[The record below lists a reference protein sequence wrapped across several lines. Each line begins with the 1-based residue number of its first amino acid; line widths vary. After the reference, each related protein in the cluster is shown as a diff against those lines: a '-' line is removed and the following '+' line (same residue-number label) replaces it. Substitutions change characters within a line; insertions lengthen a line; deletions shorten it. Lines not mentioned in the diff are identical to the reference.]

1 MYNRIDKTMKK
12 SVERLQIVCR
22 NLLIFFVSSIS
33 ILYHC
38 NNPSTESNFRVVSLS
53 PAMTE
58 ILFALNA
65 QENLVGVTTFCDYPE
80 RAKEIYKVGDF
91 SNPSMERIVGLK
103 PDLVIVNLPEQMRIK
118 KQLDKL
124 QIKVFVS
131 SPLSLDDMYR
141 EIAAIGK
148 IMEKK
153 SAAESVISTMKMTIR
168 PSGDIDK
175 KKRVYIELSSRP
187 IITIGAQ
194 TFLNELLDMAGGV
207 NIFSDLN
214 KDYPVVSQEE
224 IIKRN
229 PEIIIL
235 LHPEDINERLGWK
248 ELEAVKNK
256 KIYRDINQDHLMRPG
271 PRLIEG
277 FKVLREIIND

>member
-1 MYNRIDKTMKK
+1 MNK
-12 SVERLQIVCR
+12 SARRLRKICIGSA
-22 NLLIFFVSSIS
+22 IFLVSVASIFC
-33 ILYHC
+33 HC
-38 NNPSTESNFRVVSLS
+38 DTPSTEPGFRIVSLS

-58 ILFALNA
+58 ILFTLNA
-65 QENLVGVTTFCDYPE
+65 RGSLVGVTTFCDYPE
-80 RAKEIYKVGDF
+80 QTKEIYKVGDF

-131 SPLSLDDMYR
+131 SPRSLDDIYR
-141 EIAAIGK
+141 EIAEIGG
-148 IMEKK
+148 IVKK
-153 SAAESVISTMKMTIR
+153 ESVAESLISAMKMTIR
-168 PSGDIDK
+168 PFGDDE
-175 KKRVYIELSSRP
+175 KKRVYIELSPRP
-187 IITIGAQ
+187 IVTIGAQ
-194 TFLNELLDMAGGV
+194 TFLNELLEMAGGV
-207 NIFSDLN
+207 NIFSDLK

-235 LHPEDINERLGWK
+235 LHPDEIRDRLGW
-248 ELEAVKNK
+248 EDIDAVKNK
-256 KIYRDINQDHLMRPG
+256 KINRDINQDHLMRPG
-271 PRLIEG
+271 PRLVEG

>member
-1 MYNRIDKTMKK
+1 
-12 SVERLQIVCR
+12 
-22 NLLIFFVSSIS
+22 
-33 ILYHC
+33 
-38 NNPSTESNFRVVSLS
+38 
-53 PAMTE
+53 MTE

-65 QENLVGVTTFCDYPE
+65 RENLVGVTTFCDYPE
-80 RAKEIYKVGDF
+80 QTKDIYKVGDF

-118 KQLDKL
+118 RQLDKL

-131 SPLSLDDMYR
+131 SPLSLDDMYN
-141 EIAAIGK
+141 EIAEIGR
-148 IMEKK
+148 IVEKE
-153 SAAESVISTMKMTIR
+153 SVAESLISTMKMTIR
-168 PSGDIDK
+168 PSGDNDE

-187 IITIGAQ
+187 IVTIGAQ
-194 TFLNELLDMAGGV
+194 TFLNELLDWAGGV

-214 KDYPVVSQEE
+214 KDYPVVSQEQ

-235 LHPEDINERLGWK
+235 LHPDDIKERLGWK
-248 ELEAVKNK
+248 DLEAVRNK

-271 PRLIEG
+271 PRLVEG
-277 FKVLREIIND
+277 FKALREIIND